1 MLTGGLGAS
10 ARDLSTL
17 FVVRAVELYL
27 REGGAFA
34 FVMPHGVLSRKP
46 HTGFRTGEWMTNK
59 SEHLT
64 VEFQESWDLARVKTG
79 FPMVSCVAYGR
90 RSATAAAIPGTTLV
104 WRGTFPRADIPWS
117 EASQNITRKPSEV
130 VALNSTDDLPAS
142 PYKALFRNGAIL
154 YPRVLMFVS
163 EVAAGPL
170 GSGAGRIAV
179 ESMRASQEKQPW
191 KELPALTG
199 RVETDFIHP
208 VYLGETVAPFLNLT
222 PRRAVLPLRHG
233 SSTVLPKGEVDEYPG
248 LGSWWEAAELAW
260 DQNKVDGDEDM
271 LIERIDY
278 HAQLSAQLPLDPLRV
293 VYNKSGN
300 TLAAALVRDSDAVI
314 DHKLYWCPV
323 AGEAEGHYLCAVIN
337 SKLLLDRVKPLQA
350 LGLFGGRDW
359 DKNIFAAVF
368 PIFDPAN
375 DLHSRI
381 ADLGQHAEEVAQ
393 TVNVSGAS
401 TFQVARKTVRIA
413 LADDG
418 VAKDIEMA
426 VTELIPPPLS

>member
-248 LGSWWEAAELAW
+248 LGSWWW
-260 DQNKVDGDEDM
+260 QVPDN
-271 LIERIDY
+271 R
-278 HAQLSAQLPLDPLRV
+278 
-293 VYNKSGN
+293 
-300 TLAAALVRDSDAVI
+300 
-314 DHKLYWCPV
+314 
-323 AGEAEGHYLCAVIN
+323 
-337 SKLLLDRVKPLQA
+337 
-350 LGLFGGRDW
+350 
-359 DKNIFAAVF
+359 
-368 PIFDPAN
+368 
-375 DLHSRI
+375 SR
-381 ADLGQHAEEVAQ
+381 Q
-393 TVNVSGAS
+393 
-401 TFQVARKTVRIA
+401 F
-413 LADDG
+413 
-418 VAKDIEMA
+418 
-426 VTELIPPPLS
+426 